1 MNVESVYDIALLL
14 GRALEHAGIDY
25 MLTGSLV
32 SGLHGHPRTTN
43 DIDLVVHLRRSA
55 VPALVEALGPDFDV
69 DAESLADAAE
79 HKRSWNIFHVPTAT
93 RIDLF
98 VLKDDEYAVEAFFR
112 RVKWTIGEGQT
123 LHVMSAEDTVL
134 QKLLWFR
141 AGGEQSERQLRDVAD
156 VLRVQSGRL
165 DERYLETWA
174 RKLGLEGLL
183 ARARGVAD

>member
-1 MNVESVYDIALLL
+1 MVDRSGLPLAEGQTAERLIERALLPEQVGARMVPVNAL
-14 GRALEHAGIDY
+14 DVTPTQQARHDQLVRAQSQPE
-25 MLTGSLV
+25 
-32 SGLHGHPRTTN
+32 R
-43 DIDLVVHLRRSA
+43 
-55 VPALVEALGPDFDV
+55 
-69 DAESLADAAE
+69 AEAAE

-112 RVKWTIGEGQT
+112 RVKWTISEGQT

-183 ARARGVAD
+183 TRARGTAE